1 MPTECSAVLF
11 EFARVEGRSVVAG
24 FDGGKIT
31 SDAGALLLGASDQAI
46 GLIDRFAR
54 CFADRRSPELVEHKV
69 ATLVGQRVF
78 GLALGYEAVLDHD
91 ELRHDPMMAVLA
103 GKLAARRKGCAPVA
117 GKSTLNR
124 LELGKPA
131 PTAYHKIG
139 HNPQAIEALLVD
151 LFIEAHA
158 RAPRQIILDLD
169 ATDDPLHGT
178 KRGASSTAITIAT
191 ATCRFTFFAAGT
203 SWRPNCAVPT
213 STPAP
218 ARSRR

>member
-1 MPTECSAVLF
+1 MSALALLAWISRTGQVHRGSNSEKIMLAQWFVSGCGGVPMPTECSAVLF

-103 GKLAARRKGCAPVA
+103 GKLAARRKGCAPGGWQIDAQSARIGQA
-117 GKSTLNR
+117 GADGLS
-124 LELGKPA
+124 
-131 PTAYHKIG
+131 
-139 HNPQAIEALLVD
+139 QD
-151 LFIEAHA
+151 
-158 RAPRQIILDLD
+158 RAQSASDRSSAGRSIY
-169 ATDDPLHGT
+169 
-178 KRGASSTAITIAT
+178 RGP
-191 ATCRFTFFAAGT
+191 CPCAAANH
-203 SWRPNCAVPT
+203 S
-213 STPAP
+213 
-218 ARSRR
+218 RSGCH